1 MENTKHKKSV
11 AELYVEQVEMA
22 TKDLM
27 INANGKPVNGKTR
40 RPYKGVNQLILLD
53 QQRIHHYN
61 SYLWFT
67 RNYIIS
73 EESPFKIKDGEK
85 GTMIFTNKLYKT
97 GELRKKKDSNET
109 YEVQEKRLTY
119 YYVFNKDQLVGKE

>member
-1 MENTKHKKSV
+1 MDTSKSKKSV
-11 AELYVEQVEMA
+11 AELYVEQVEIA

-53 QQRIHHYN
+53 QQRIHNYN

-67 RNYIIS
+67 QNHILS
-73 EESPFKIKDGEK
+73 EESSFMIKEGEK
-85 GTMIFTNKLYKT
+85 GTMIFSNNLHKT
-97 GELRKKKDSNET
+97 GEIRKKKDSNET

-119 YYVFNKDQLVGKE
+119 YYVFNKDQLIEGK